1 MSKFLA
7 EEKPRQADFKT
18 KSPYFSNA
26 ARSEGVY
33 KGHSYSFCLPRDY
46 AQENIYPE
54 IRQSIQ
60 AYFTRNEIKWHDGQ
74 DGKPSNHMCDSQVCC
89 ANFLFP
95 FADKPNSLATLL
107 RSIYPSLDKMLP
119 IEDDLFVAFEWI
131 GHENYLNEVKSA
143 NRNRTRGANFT
154 SADAAVMFQHIDG
167 RKQIVLIEW
176 KYTEAYYGT
185 SLEVAK
191 SGRKRTD
198 IYRPLFEKD
207 DCPIDKKLL
216 PSYEALF
223 YEPFY
228 QFMRQQFLANEME
241 KVEELGAAVVSLM
254 HIAPTHNTDF
264 KYITSPELRSLGI
277 SATDVWT
284 KLVKAPGKFISVST
298 EELFGRFDVIQHPE
312 TRSWHTYI
320 AERYAWIIA

>member
-1 MSKFLA
+1 
-7 EEKPRQADFKT
+7 
-18 KSPYFSNA
+18 
-26 ARSEGVY
+26 
-33 KGHSYSFCLPRDY
+33 
-46 AQENIYPE
+46 
-54 IRQSIQ
+54 
-60 AYFTRNEIKWHDGQ
+60 
-74 DGKPSNHMCDSQVCC
+74 
-89 ANFLFP
+89 
-95 FADKPNSLATLL
+95 
-107 RSIYPSLDKMLP
+107 MLP
-119 IEDDLFVAFEWI
+119 IEDGLFVAFEWI
-131 GHENYLNEVKSA
+131 GHKNYLNELKST

-154 SADAAVMFQHIDG
+154 SADVAVMFQHIDG

-176 KYTEAYYGT
+176 KYTEAYYST

-207 DCPIDKKLL
+207 DCPFDKKML

-241 KVEELGAAVVSLM
+241 KVEELGAAAVSLM

-284 KLVKAPGKFISVST
+284 KLVKTPGKFVSLST
-298 EELFGRFDVIQHPE
+298 EELFGRFDVNQHPE

-320 AERYAWIIA
+320 AERYAWINA